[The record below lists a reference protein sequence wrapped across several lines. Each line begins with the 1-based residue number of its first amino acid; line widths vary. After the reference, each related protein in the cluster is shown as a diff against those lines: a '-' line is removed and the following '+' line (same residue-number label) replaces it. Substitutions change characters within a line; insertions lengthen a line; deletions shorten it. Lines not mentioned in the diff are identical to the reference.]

1 MAGRYEGE
9 LIVNMLDDGRRV
21 KLVQPF
27 AYIDPA
33 NLRWEA
39 PKDAIVDGASIP
51 KILWA
56 AIGGPFEG
64 KYRNAS
70 VIHDWYCD
78 RRSRPWK
85 AVHRVFY
92 EAMVTSGVD
101 PLQAKAMYAGVY
113 WGGPRWSETVV
124 HNTDLAEKPASIGF
138 EIAPGGCNAGF
149 AATKAP
155 RPAGK
160 GKRVQ
165 TLYKVPLRKTQ
176 YDALAAR
183 VQAENLSLE
192 DIEGIVDDKT
202 AALTPAVKS
211 IKPLD

>member
-1 MAGRYEGE
+1 MAGRYEGD

-33 NLRWEA
+33 NQRWET

-92 EAMVTSGVD
+92 DAMITSGVD
-101 PLQAKAMYAGVY
+101 PLQAKTMYAGVY

-124 HNTDLAEKPASIGF
+124 HNADLPKTLGF
-138 EIAPGGCNAGF
+138 DIVAPPGGKAGPTR
-149 AATKAP
+149 AKP
-155 RPAGK
+155 RKDGK
-160 GKRVQ
+160 DQRVL
-165 TLYKVPLRKTQ
+165 TTYKIPLRKTQ

-183 VQAENLSLE
+183 VTAEDLSLE
-192 DIEGIVDDKT
+192 DIEGIIDDKT
-202 AALTPAVKS
+202 ASVAPTLKS
-211 IKPLD
+211 TKPLD

>member
-1 MAGRYEGE
+1 MPGRYEGE

-33 NLRWEA
+33 NLRWET

-51 KILWA
+51 KILWT

-92 EAMVTSGVD
+92 DAMVTSGVD

-124 HNTDLAEKPASIGF
+124 HNTDLEVKPKSIGF
-138 EIAPGGCNAGF
+138 EIAAPPGDKAGPG
-149 AATKAP
+149 ASKP
-155 RPAGK
+155 RKTGK
-160 GKRVQ
+160 GQRVL
-165 TLYKVPLRKTQ
+165 TTYKLPLRKTQ
-176 YDALAAR
+176 YDALATR
-183 VQAENLSLE
+183 VATENLSLE

-202 AALTPAVKS
+202 ASVTPTVKS
-211 IKPLD
+211 VKPLD